1 MKRMMQWVIAATFA
15 CGAIVF
21 TACTND
27 DNATDPTAS
36 VEGKIVGNWCSNVS
50 GKTYA
55 KWNYGETWQNSE
67 FKADGKGS
75 TRIYYL
81 LADKVIG
88 IEKID
93 FTYTASAD
101 GTLTMTPSDR
111 EAMKAKWQLAG
122 DGCLVIGDGDNIS
135 LNFKKTTSDM
145 AAKFDEWSQTEEV
158 FDVPQ
163 PAKHTVFVYGNAG
176 GNMDTYI
183 EYGFWER
190 AKEFLT
196 DHNNVRVICF
206 YKYGKDQPQI
216 GMPFSGK
223 YAEPGDIVWF
233 ELTSETDLNKI
244 KEEGFQAHGLGDLA
258 KLLQICNPNTMR
270 LFLECSSLVCP
281 AEKYSLA
288 IWGHGS
294 GFNPMEDVPDK
305 YQVEDITP
313 AATRGVMADDW
324 LKYEW
329 MDMYEMYDAIKAAG
343 IDHLNTLYFHNCL
356 MGNIETLTQVR
367 EFADYIVA
375 SAHVLSSDG
384 QILTEFVRGLVETG
398 NAEEAAG
405 LMFERSTPTWQNGYV
420 EEADNVYYNGDY
432 KMIRM
437 DKFDAIIDACKRLCD
452 RIKTLYSTQKDA
464 IDRAT
469 KVVYRYD
476 PVKDIYGI
484 TLLYS
489 NPYFDIANYA
499 QLLAKETGDAELKD
513 ISTAMDQAF
522 KEAFV
527 HYRDVSN
534 SKEHLDHYT
543 LSVCLLSHDVYT
555 DDYKSRN
562 PDVLNN
568 YDEGYKK
575 CDFHKLTGWGDW
587 LNMNQ
592 QVLDSNPQQGGGG
605 KL

>member
-1 MKRMMQWVIAATFA
+1 MKRLKQWVIAATFA

-36 VEGKIVGNWCSNVS
+36 VEGKIVGNWCTNVS

-81 LADKVIG
+81 LVDKVIG

-101 GTLTMTPSDR
+101 GTLTITPSDR

-562 PDVLNN
+562 PDALNN

>member
-36 VEGKIVGNWCSNVS
+36 VEGKIVGNWCTNVS

>member
-1 MKRMMQWVIAATFA
+1 MNRLKQWVIAATFA

-27 DNATDPTAS
+27 DNATDPTAG

-405 LMFERSTPTWQNGYV
+405 LMFERSTPTWQNG
-420 EEADNVYYNGDY
+420 
-432 KMIRM
+432 
-437 DKFDAIIDACKRLCD
+437 
-452 RIKTLYSTQKDA
+452 
-464 IDRAT
+464 
-469 KVVYRYD
+469 
-476 PVKDIYGI
+476 
-484 TLLYS
+484 
-489 NPYFDIANYA
+489 
-499 QLLAKETGDAELKD
+499 
-513 ISTAMDQAF
+513 
-522 KEAFV
+522 
-527 HYRDVSN
+527 
-534 SKEHLDHYT
+534 
-543 LSVCLLSHDVYT
+543 
-555 DDYKSRN
+555 
-562 PDVLNN
+562 
-568 YDEGYKK
+568 
-575 CDFHKLTGWGDW
+575 
-587 LNMNQ
+587 
-592 QVLDSNPQQGGGG
+592 
-605 KL
+605 